1 MDRVFRLEFKL
12 ALDGGG
18 RGRGEE
24 GREGGRGRRGKR
36 KESGEVEELD
46 L

>member
-24 GREGGRGRRGKR
+24 GRGRRAKR
-36 KESGEVEELD
+36 KESGEVAELD